1 MFFSYNLSM
10 YICIKLLNRPYYDLY
25 NVFFTNFTDVL
36 NYMLMKIRHLKVSA
50 LLLAATLLT
59 SSCVGSFSL
68 FNRVAKW
75 NTHATS
81 SKFLNE
87 IIFILISPAY
97 AVCAVADALVLNTIE
112 FWSGSNPL
120 AQKVGTVQKVTGKD
134 GLIYAVKTLRNG
146 YEVTS
151 PNGEVVSFI
160 YDKKTNSWSQEQNG
174 KKVEIFRF
182 NDDGTIQ
189 ARLSDGETIRVNPD
203 EAGVFETRM
212 AVNGARF
219 WACR

>member
-1 MFFSYNLSM
+1 MFRKS
-10 YICIKLLNRPYYDLY
+10 IKLFAFVCIAAITLN
-25 NVFFTNFTDVL
+25 
-36 NYMLMKIRHLKVSA
+36 
-50 LLLAATLLT
+50 
-59 SSCVGSFSL
+59 SCIGSFGL
-68 FNRVAKW
+68 FNKVLSW
-75 NTHATS
+75 NKTATNN
-81 SKFLNE
+81 KFLNE
-87 IIFILISPAY
+87 LIFILISPAY
-97 AVCAVADALVLNTIE
+97 AVCSLADVLVLNTIE

-120 AQKVGTVQKVTGKD
+120 AQKVGTVQEVTGKD

>member
-1 MFFSYNLSM
+1 M

-97 AVCAVADALVLNTIE
+97 AVCAVADVLVLNTIE

-203 EAGVFETRM
+203 EAGVFATRM

>member
-1 MFFSYNLSM
+1 M
-10 YICIKLLNRPYYDLY
+10 YICIKLLNRPYYGLC

-97 AVCAVADALVLNTIE
+97 AVCAVADVLVLNTIE
-112 FWSGSNPL
+112 FWSGSNPM
-120 AQKVGTVQKVTGKD
+120 AQKVGTVQEVTGKD